1 MKIITNN
8 VPRNMTYGYELTDK
22 QKQDFDYI
30 ADIDSHDFVKY
41 KGMVFDVSEFM
52 ITDIDGWDGVSGQS
66 YFNGY
71 LIKIVDS
78 DTVIMGAYYE

>member
-8 VPRNMTYGYELTDK
+8 VPRNMIYGYELTDK

-52 ITDIDGWDGVSGQS
+52 ITDLDGWDGVSGQS
-66 YFNGY
+66 YFHGY

-78 DTVIMGAYYE
+78 DSVIMGSYYE

>member
-8 VPRNMTYGYELTDK
+8 VPRNMIYGYELTDK
-22 QKQDFDYI
+22 QKQDFDYLE
-30 ADIDSHDFVKY
+30 DIDSHDFVKY

-52 ITDIDGWDGVSGQS
+52 ITELEGWDGVSGGS
-66 YFNGY
+66 YFHGY

>member
-8 VPRNMTYGYELTDK
+8 VPRNMIYGYELTDK

-30 ADIDSHDFVKY
+30 DDIDSHDFVKY

-52 ITDIDGWDGVSGQS
+52 ITELEGWDGVSGQS

>member
-8 VPRNMTYGYELTDK
+8 VPRNMIYGYELTDK

-30 ADIDSHDFVKY
+30 EDINSHDFVKY

-52 ITDIDGWDGVSGQS
+52 RTDLDGWDGVSGQS
-66 YFNGY
+66 YFHGY

-78 DTVIMGAYYE
+78 DAVIMGAYYE